1 MKKIISLL
9 LLLTLVA
16 TMFVA
21 CTNTTPNSGDNSTPV
36 EKEYTFAIGVA
47 VAPNL
52 TQSKVSETVAAV
64 VIDADN
70 KIVLCR
76 FDCIEYTAKYEN
88 NTLDTTAPVSKAAQ
102 GDAYD
107 AYKPMPAGRWY
118 AQADALAASLVGK
131 TQSEVAAVAVNG
143 IVSDA
148 DLKAKCSINVSDM
161 LKAVDNAFKS
171 EYKNT
176 FKTTAETMTA
186 GISALGTV
194 KDTATDTAKNANFAV
209 DFAASV
215 LVDGKVV
222 ATILDSSEVEFK
234 TITDDGAAEA
244 AFAGTKREQG
254 AAYDSY
260 KPMAA
265 GTWYVQ
271 ADAYAK
277 ASIGKSA
284 DDIATIASEGVAGCT
299 IYAGGYKQAIE
310 AAVKAAK

>member
-1 MKKIISLL
+1 MKKIIFLL
-9 LLLTLVA
+9 VLLTLVA

-21 CTNTTPNSGDNSTPV
+21 CNNTTSTDNTPATT
-36 EKEYTFAIGVA
+36 EKEYSLAIGVA

-52 TQSKVSETVAAV
+52 TQSKVSETVAAIV
-64 VIDADN
+64 LDKDS

-76 FDCIEYTAKYEN
+76 FDCIEYAVKYEN
-88 NTLDTTAPVSKAAQ
+88 NELVTTAPISKAAQ

-118 AQADALAASLVGK
+118 AQADALGASLVGK
-131 TQSEVAAVAVNG
+131 AQSEVASVAVNG

-171 EYKNT
+171 EYKTT

-186 GISALGTV
+186 GIAALGTV
-194 KDTATDTAKNANFAV
+194 KDTAKETVKNASFAV

-222 ATILDSSEVEFK
+222 ASILDSAEVELK

-254 AAYDSY
+254 TAYDAY

-277 ASIGKSA
+277 ASIGKTA
-284 DDIATIASEGVAGCT
+284 DDIATVATENVAGCT